1 MEIQKDTIT
10 YDGFIVINED
20 GNPVTGLLDG
30 NFTRKLYDPD
40 KSEVSGTISVTI
52 SEIGNGLYNVSFT
65 PNKLGNWV
73 LVVYHSTYFPWG
85 KGDNYECVEF
95 VTNNVMELLKRILG
109 LSQENYRIFNPVYDS
124 NKSMT
129 SAIIKIYPTAGDVD
143 VDTNVIAQYQIN
155 ATYDSQ
161 NRMTGYKV
169 KKI

>member
-95 VTNNVMELLKRILG
+95 VTNNVMELLKRIHGTKLTVSG
-109 LSQENYRIFNPVYDS
+109 L
-124 NKSMT
+124 
-129 SAIIKIYPTAGDVD
+129 
-143 VDTNVIAQYQIN
+143 
-155 ATYDSQ
+155 
-161 NRMTGYKV
+161 
-169 KKI
+169 